1 VTKRSFAAVVSAL
14 SSEPGVT
21 HGKMMASVGL
31 KVEGKI
37 FAMDVKGSL
46 VVKLPA
52 SRVEELR
59 ARDLAAAF
67 DPGHGR
73 VMREWA
79 SVSSGARVDWV
90 ELSREALAFVRS
102 GLSPAP
108 RLSGRSR
115 ASRARS
121 S

>member
-1 VTKRSFAAVVSAL
+1 MKRDFEAVVRAL
-14 SSEPGVT
+14 SSESGVT
-21 HGKMMASVGL
+21 SGKMMASSGL

-37 FAMDVKGSL
+37 FAMEVKGSL

-52 SRVEELR
+52 SRVEELC

-73 VMREWA
+73 VMKEWA
-79 SVSSGARVDWV
+79 SVAPGARLDWV
-90 ELSREALAFVRS
+90 DLSREALAFVRGGPS
-102 GLSPAP
+102 RAP
-108 RLSGRSR
+108 RAAARSR
-115 ASRARS
+115 APRGRS